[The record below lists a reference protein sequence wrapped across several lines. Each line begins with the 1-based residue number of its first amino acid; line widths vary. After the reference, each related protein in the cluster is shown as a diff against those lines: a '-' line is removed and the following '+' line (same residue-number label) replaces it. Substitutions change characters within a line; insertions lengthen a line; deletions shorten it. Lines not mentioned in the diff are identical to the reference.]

1 MRWTDLPGDPEPAG
15 GRDRAVLQRGEWQ
28 DLRRRL
34 ERLPAGHPS
43 SPGDDG
49 DTTAEARAAEA
60 RADAAWTDDGEVG
73 GRGADQWDGDQ
84 WGGDQD
90 SARQAGDQRADGE
103 ARAGPDRRSGPDQ
116 RTGPDEHTGPGR
128 YHAGLTPGPDRREP
142 YQPWFASGD
151 WPDPWFS
158 PDPDP

>member
-15 GRDRAVLQRGEWQ
+15 GRDRAVVQRGEWE

-49 DTTAEARAAEA
+49 DTAEA
-60 RADAAWTDDGEVG
+60 RADAAWTGDGQTGE
-73 GRGADQWDGDQ
+73 RGADQG
-84 WGGDQD
+84 
-90 SARQAGDQRADGE
+90 SAGQADDQRADRG
-103 ARAGPDRRSGPDQ
+103 RRGGPDRRSGPDEH
-116 RTGPDEHTGPGR
+116 GEPDGHAGPGR
-128 YHAGLTPGPDRREP
+128 HHAGLTPGPDRREP
-142 YQPWFASGD
+142 YQHWFASGD